1 MKMERV
7 SLIIR
12 SQTAFV
18 MDKKRQTGLFR
29 LVCLFWRRERDSN
42 PCEIALKR
50 FSRPPRYD
58 HFDIPP
64 YKRNYEIVLEKTL
77 EEKTLLSEKCVCFP
91 QIRGFFADC
100 FRYGKE
106 VSRPPRYDRFDTSPY
121 MKLSFDRNH
130 QIFNCFRNSFRN
142 ALLCCFRGAEKVRCH
157 KAFQGFCDRYARKFS
172 RPPRYDHFDI
182 PPCIKP
188 TARSAWTIVWNQGN
202 SENLVLPRAGTALKS
217 GTGVRQTLREPPL
230 QGLNRAYFLLTSFS
244 FRSMTDFRFWYAD
257 ARPLPCPVP
266 ATIDVMPISPTVD
279 IS

>member
-1 MKMERV
+1 M
-7 SLIIR
+7 IR
-12 SQTAFV
+12 
-18 MDKKRQTGLFR
+18 L
-29 LVCLFWRRERDSN
+29 LWRRERDSN

-77 EEKTLLSEKCVCFP
+77 EEKTLLSEKCACFP

-142 ALLCCFRGAEKVRCH
+142 ALLCCCRSAEKVMYS
-157 KAFQGFCDRYARKFS
+157 KAFQDFCDRCARKFS
-172 RPPRYDHFDI
+172 RPPRYDRFD
-182 PPCIKP
+182 
-188 TARSAWTIVWNQGN
+188 N
-202 SENLVLPRAGTALKS
+202 SP
-217 GTGVRQTLREPPL
+217 
-230 QGLNRAYFLLTSFS
+230 
-244 FRSMTDFRFWYAD
+244 
-257 ARPLPCPVP
+257 
-266 ATIDVMPISPTVD
+266 
-279 IS
+279 